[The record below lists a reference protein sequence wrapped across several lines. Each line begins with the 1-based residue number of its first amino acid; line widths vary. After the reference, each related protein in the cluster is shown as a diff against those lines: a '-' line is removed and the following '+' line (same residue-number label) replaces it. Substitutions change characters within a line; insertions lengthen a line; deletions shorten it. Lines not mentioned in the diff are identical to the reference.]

1 MNRYTFVRSSVFEE
15 TFTVEAESEAEALE
29 LVQDDDPRVEISDLK
44 GWIDW
49 HDEEYSLETVEDD
62 VVRFLNSKELA

>member
-15 TFTVEAESEAEALE
+15 TFTVEAESEAEALD
-29 LVQDDDPRVEISDLK
+29 LVQDGAPSVEIKDHK
-44 GWIDW
+44 EWVDW
-49 HDEEYSLETVEDD
+49 YDDEYSLETVEDD

>member
-15 TFTVEAESEAEALE
+15 TFTVEAESEAEALD
-29 LVQDDDPRVEISDLK
+29 LVQDGAPSVEIKDHK